1 MGARTLSRRSARVAA
16 ADSPPSAAAKPVR
29 VLHVISGLGQ
39 GGAETVLYRVI
50 AQTPAVEH
58 EVVSLSGRGRYSDP
72 LEALGVPVHHLGG
85 GLSAL
90 PRLRS
95 IVRQSGADL
104 VECWM
109 YRASLLGGIA
119 ARGAG
124 MPIIWNVRCSPGAA
138 LGRASQT
145 LARISGMLARS
156 IPDFVVNCSV
166 RSAEEHARIGYG
178 SVPGAVVPNGY
189 DSSELRPDEGRRAAT
204 RQSLGVASDR
214 FVIGSITRWIGY
226 KDLPTLFRALAIARE
241 RGVDATCILIGNM
254 LSPDNGELTAALRE
268 TGTAEHVLPL
278 GKRQDIGDLAR
289 AMDLHVL
296 SSTTEAFPNAVAETM
311 VSGTPNVVTDV
322 GDAAMIVGETGWVVP
337 PRDPER
343 LADAI
348 ERAYAEWRSSPKQW
362 SGRRGAARDRIVQ
375 NFSLE
380 RMVDAYRALWQRFAD
395 RAERAT

>member
-1 MGARTLSRRSARVAA
+1 
-16 ADSPPSAAAKPVR
+16 
-29 VLHVISGLGQ
+29 
-39 GGAETVLYRVI
+39 
-50 AQTPAVEH
+50 
-58 EVVSLSGRGRYSDP
+58 
-72 LEALGVPVHHLGG
+72 
-85 GLSAL
+85 
-90 PRLRS
+90 
-95 IVRQSGADL
+95 
-104 VECWM
+104 
-109 YRASLLGGIA
+109 
-119 ARGAG
+119 
-124 MPIIWNVRCSPGAA
+124 
-138 LGRASQT
+138 
-145 LARISGMLARS
+145 
-156 IPDFVVNCSV
+156 
-166 RSAEEHARIGYG
+166 
-178 SVPGAVVPNGY
+178 
-189 DSSELRPDEGRRAAT
+189 
-204 RQSLGVASDR
+204 
-214 FVIGSITRWIGY
+214 VIGSITRWIGY

-322 GDAAMIVGETGWVVP
+322 GDAAMIVGETGWVVA

-362 SGRRGAARDRIVQ
+362 SGRRGAARDRIVE